1 MNIYFFDRMNFT
13 MDTDLLDSPEIVLQK
28 LPLSDAYRERIAS
41 FRQEIIS
48 ILNGNDP
55 RILLLCGPCSIHN
68 VHAALT
74 YAKRLKALS
83 DEVKDKFFVV
93 MRAYVEKPRTSTG
106 WKGLLYDPELDGSHN
121 IQSGIYQ
128 SRQFLLELIKLD
140 LPAGAEILDPLASY
154 YISDLLSWGSIGAR
168 TVQSPIHRQL
178 ASLLPMAVG
187 FKNTTDGNIEVAVQA
202 ALVAKM
208 KHTFL
213 GIDQRGRLC
222 PQTGQGNSYP
232 HIILR
237 GGSKK
242 ENYDAPS
249 ILYATTLLQQADL
262 PPGVIVDASHDN
274 ARKNFRKQV
283 PIFSYLMDEIEQGN
297 RSIRGI
303 MLESF
308 LLEATQEMHYKM
320 ESSYSKEDIAFGAS
334 LTDPCLDWQTTEAM
348 IKQAYTKITS
358 LSTVCL

>member
-1 MNIYFFDRMNFT
+1 
-13 MDTDLLDSPEIVLQK
+13 MDDDLLDSPEIVLQK
-28 LPLSDAYRERIAS
+28 LPLQDTLRARIAS
-41 FRQEIIS
+41 FREEIIA
-48 ILNGNDP
+48 ILEGKDP

-68 VHAALT
+68 VQAGLT

-106 WKGLLYDPELDGSHN
+106 WKGLLYDPELNGSHH

-128 SRQFLLELIKLD
+128 SRNFLLELAELD

-154 YISDLLSWGSIGAR
+154 YISDCLSWGSIGAR

-178 ASLLPMAVG
+178 ASLLPMPIG

-202 ALVAKM
+202 ASVAKM
-208 KHTFL
+208 RHTFL
-213 GIDQRGRLC
+213 GINQEGRVAS
-222 PQTGQGNSYP
+222 QTGCGNSYP

-237 GGSKK
+237 GGSKR

-249 ILYATTLLQQADL
+249 LLYATKLLRQADL
-262 PPGVIVDASHDN
+262 PPGVIVDISHDN
-274 ARKNFRKQV
+274 ARKNYRQQI
-283 PIFSYLMDEIEQGN
+283 PIFSHLMNEVEQGN
-297 RSIRGI
+297 KSIRGI

-308 LLEATQEMHYKM
+308 LLEATQDALYKTV
-320 ESSYSKEDIAFGAS
+320 SPYSKEDIAFGAS

-348 IKQAYTKITS
+348 IKQAYNTLS